1 MIAIAFNAR
10 DQPMIAPT
18 LRQRLE
24 TALTWAAA
32 FGVMIFALTTAY
44 GLTQFSV

>member
-1 MIAIAFNAR
+1 MKTS
-10 DQPMIAPT
+10 T
-18 LRQRLE
+18 LKQNIE
-24 TALTWAAA
+24 TALTWTAA